1 MSEERWTDRLHLR
14 RITED
19 DVTQI
24 ALLERDPAVNT
35 HRTPPTEQESEDA
48 ARGYLADWAGDG
60 LGYWAVERNGSLIGV
75 AGLRFMTFHLRDTWN
90 LYYRF
95 APFAWG
101 RGYALEAVE
110 AALETALEQSQKM
123 PVVARTRPGNTHAFA
138 LAERAGMTRR
148 KDLDRDGLEVH
159 VTHW

>member
-19 DVTQI
+19 DVDEI
-24 ALLERDPAVNT
+24 ALLEGDPVLV
-35 HRTPPTEQESEDA
+35 
-48 ARGYLADWAGDG
+48 RGYLADWAGDG

-90 LYYRF
+90 LYCRF
-95 APFAWG
+95 VPHAWG

-110 AALETALEQSQKM
+110 AALEAAQEQSQRM
-123 PVVARTRPGNTHAFA
+123 PVVARTEPGDTHAFG
-138 LAERAGMTRR
+138 LAERAGLLRR

-159 VTHW
+159 VSHW